1 MRSAWQSPAVVGIFI
16 SVLIGGCT
24 VGPKYQRAVEPVPA
38 KWDVTEPWR
47 ESAPKDGVAKGQWW
61 SVFHDDDLS
70 GFETQALDANQTI
83 KVSAARLEQARASAA
98 VQISTQ
104 FPNLGVAPLAERQ
117 RLSGNRPPGSAVPVT
132 SAVSQNNFTL
142 PFTVGYEVD
151 LFGRRRRSI
160 EAAQASYQASA
171 ADLEN
176 VRLVITAELAG
187 DYFTLRQL
195 DTELGIL
202 NRTVETLQKGL
213 QLVDSRHKGGVASG
227 LDVAQEETLLN
238 TTRTQAILLRQQRK
252 QFEDAIAVL
261 VGKPAPD
268 FHVAAKELRD
278 EPPPLDAGLP
288 SDLLERR
295 PDIAEAERQ
304 MAVANA
310 QIGIARAAYYPS
322 LNLFGTGGWQAADI
336 AKLVNVQSTF
346 WAVGANVAETI
357 FSGGSRRAQVQF
369 AKSGYDASVAQYRD
383 SVLNAFREVQD
394 DVTGLAVLEQANQSQ
409 QQAVDAARRTLDI
422 STDRY
427 TGGLVNYLDV
437 VTAQQNLLNNEQEL
451 AVIRG
456 QRLVT
461 SVLLIKA
468 LGGGWDASSL
478 AAVQVKPK
486 LKDVVAP

>member
-1 MRSAWQSPAVVGIFI
+1 MMRVKHFLA
-16 SVLIGGCT
+16 LIGLAVCVFTAGCT
-24 VGPKYQRAVEPVPA
+24 VGPKYQRATAPVPA
-38 KWDVTEPWR
+38 KWDVSEPWR
-47 ESAPKDGVAKGQWW
+47 ESAPKDAAAKGEWW
-61 SVFHDDDLS
+61 SVFHDDELS
-70 GFETQALDANQTI
+70 AFEKQALDANQTI
-83 KVSAARLEQARASAA
+83 KVSVAHLEQARASASLQVA
-98 VQISTQ
+98 TQ
-104 FPNLGVAPLAERQ
+104 FPTLSTAPNAQRQ
-117 RLSGNRPPGSAVPVT
+117 RISGNRPANSNFPVR
-132 SAVSQNNFTL
+132 SPVSQTNVTL

-171 ADLEN
+171 ADLES

-227 LDVAQEETLLN
+227 LDVAEEETLLN
-238 TTRTQAILLRQQRK
+238 TTRTQAILLQQQRK
-252 QFEDAIAVL
+252 QVEDAIAVL
-261 VGKPAPD
+261 LGKPAPD
-268 FHVAAKELRD
+268 FHLPPKELNA
-278 EPPPLDAGLP
+278 EPPALDAGLP

-304 MAVANA
+304 MGVANA
-310 QIGIARAAYYPS
+310 QIGIARAAYFPS
-322 LNLFGTGGWQAADI
+322 LNLFGNGGWQAADV
-336 AKLVNVQSTF
+336 AKLLNVQSTF
-346 WAVGANVAETI
+346 WAVGADVAENI
-357 FSGGSRRAQVQF
+357 FTGGSRRAQTQF
-369 AKSGYDASVAQYRD
+369 AKAGYDASVAAYRD
-383 SVLNAFREVQD
+383 TVLNAFREVQD
-394 DVTGLAVLEQANQSQ
+394 DVTGLTVLDQAFHSQ
-409 QQAVDAARRTLDI
+409 EQAVDAAQRTLNI
-422 STDRY
+422 STERY

-437 VTAQQNLLNNEQEL
+437 VTAQQNLLNNEQQL
-451 AVIRG
+451 ASIRG

-478 AAVQVKPK
+478 STVQVKTK

>member
-1 MRSAWQSPAVVGIFI
+1 
-16 SVLIGGCT
+16 
-24 VGPKYQRAVEPVPA
+24 VPA
-38 KWDVTEPWR
+38 KWDVSEPWR
-47 ESAPKDGVAKGQWW
+47 ESAPKDGLAKGEWW
-61 SVFHDDDLS
+61 SVFHDEQLS
-70 GFETQALDANQTI
+70 ALEHQALDANQTI
-83 KVSAARLEQARASAA
+83 KVAAAHLEQARASAA
-98 VQISTQ
+98 LQIATQ
-104 FPNLGVAPLAERQ
+104 FPTMATAPQAERQ
-117 RLSGNRPPGSAVPVT
+117 RISGNRPANSAIPIK
-132 SAVSQNNFTL
+132 SAITQSSYTL
-142 PFTVGYEVD
+142 PFTAGYEVD

-160 EAAQASYQASA
+160 EAARASYQATA

-187 DYFTLRQL
+187 EYFTLRQL

-202 NRTVETLQKGL
+202 HRTVETLEKGL

-261 VGKPAPD
+261 AGKPAPE
-268 FHVAAKELRD
+268 FHLESKELRD

-304 MAVANA
+304 MAAANA

-322 LNLFGTGGWQAADI
+322 LNLFGNGGWQAADV
-336 AKLVNVQSTF
+336 AKLLNVQSTF
-346 WAVGANVAETI
+346 WAVGANAAETI

-369 AKSGYDASVAQYRD
+369 AKAGYDANVASYRQT
-383 SVLNAFREVQD
+383 VLGAFQEVQD
-394 DVTGLAVLEQANQSQ
+394 DVTGLEVLGQAEQSQ
-409 QQAVDAARRTLDI
+409 QRAVDAARRTLDI
-422 STDRY
+422 ATNRY
-427 TGGLVNYLDV
+427 SGGLVNYLDV
-437 VTAQQNLLNNEQEL
+437 VSAQQNLLSNEQEL
-451 AVIRG
+451 AVIQG
-456 QRLVT
+456 QKLVT

-478 AAVQVKPK
+478 SAVQIKPK
-486 LKDVVAP
+486 LKDVVVP